1 LGLRDSKIL
10 PYTLS
15 HDEDDIPTYTH
26 ETITTNTQIGFNQI
40 VTIVDENEDHHSYL
54 RKWLHKTI
62 DVETRYWLHD
72 GQLGGYYRIYDGK
85 DSPIFE
91 YIFKL
96 TVEQAQLITRTIL
109 NPIGVCNQNHILL
122 FIGQSMSVQDLKYL
136 IFYKEKVDN
145 RPNPPKF
152 WKIG

>member
-1 LGLRDSKIL
+1 MRDSKIP

-40 VTIVDENEDHHSYL
+40 VAIVDENEDHHPYL
-54 RKWLHKTI
+54 RKWLKKTI

-72 GQLGGYYRIYDGK
+72 GQLGGCYRIYDGK

-96 TVEQAQLITRTIL
+96 SVEQAQLITHTIL
-109 NPIGVCNQNHILL
+109 NPIGVCNQNNFLL
-122 FIGQSMSVQDLKYL
+122 FIGQSMSVQDLKDL
-136 IFYKEKVDN
+136 IHYKEKVDN
-145 RPNPPKF
+145 LPNPPKF
-152 WKIG
+152 WKVG